1 MSEETIRR
9 QQEALITAIKE
20 LEKREVKRLNR
31 LATCKSR
38 SDHQALHDRFD
49 RERQMEKEK
58 VEQLMSDYFVVEQ
71 QLKKSDVQSFL
82 EERKTLKKTQLPS
95 QRENIDQPNRFE
107 GIETHTDM
115 IFHSDV
121 VRKFEKHDKRFQARL
136 NHVPYDPVKEERK
149 LRLLNQKRDLLQN
162 LIKLQG
168 AADGSGVAAPTARRA
183 YDAYSVASGS
193 SSGASYATF
202 ASSRTGNAPSSTAVI
217 PRPNR
222 VPKLHL

>member
-115 IFHSDV
+115 VNMCCPI
-121 VRKFEKHDKRFQARL
+121 L
-136 NHVPYDPVKEERK
+136 
-149 LRLLNQKRDLLQN
+149 
-162 LIKLQG
+162 
-168 AADGSGVAAPTARRA
+168 PTCAL
-183 YDAYSVASGS
+183 
-193 SSGASYATF
+193 
-202 ASSRTGNAPSSTAVI
+202 
-217 PRPNR
+217 
-222 VPKLHL
+222 K